1 MNSLIDSDF
10 RFAARFA
17 TACGPDEFLGEVSRI
32 IEESIKRNSEGRLRT
47 MALKHFESKGKM
59 LRPMFIRDLALSMNL
74 DLALVLPWAVTCE
87 ILHNATLIHDDLQD
101 GDEIR
106 RGRPTAWREYGPE
119 QAINLGDFLL
129 IIAPQELIKS
139 NLSSKNE
146 LLHLFTVMSSRVVA
160 GQVDEFELN
169 KLQSH
174 HNLHQQYLDCIAGKT
189 SSLFA
194 GLAIGVGI
202 IAGVSKEFIHSLE
215 NIFFQL
221 GHIFQIQ
228 DDILDFYG
236 NKQRGE
242 RGCDIKEGKVSFLVV
257 NYLER
262 NPGDFDILARI
273 LRKKRADTDENDF
286 QIIEKLFNESH
297 HLEFCLNH
305 LEQRV
310 DDLRSHSLFEG
321 NRILFRLVNS
331 LIEKIL
337 APIRER
343 SRVSEKMSFAGEIT
357 K

>member
-1 MNSLIDSDF
+1 MNSLINSDF
-10 RFAARFA
+10 SYPASCR
-17 TACGPDEFLGEVSRI
+17 PDEFLREVSRI
-32 IEESIKRNSEGRLRT
+32 IEQSIMRNSAGKLRS

-74 DLALVLPWAVTCE
+74 DLALVLDWAVTCE

-101 GDEIR
+101 GDEVR
-106 RGRPTAWREYGPE
+106 RGKPTTWKEYGSE

-129 IIAPQELIKS
+129 IIAPQGLINS
-139 NLSSKNE
+139 SLSSKNE

-169 KLQSH
+169 KLQSE

-194 GLAIGVGI
+194 GLALGVGL
-202 IAGVSKEFIHSLE
+202 IAGAPKEFLNSLE
-215 NIFFQL
+215 SIFFQL

-242 RGCDIKEGKVSFLVV
+242 RGCDIKEGKVSFLIV

-262 NPGDFDILARI
+262 NPQDFSVLARI
-273 LRKKRADTDENDF
+273 LRKKRADTTENDL
-286 QIIEKLFNESH
+286 QIVQKLFNDNNNLEYCLD
-297 HLEFCLNH
+297 HLDR
-305 LEQRV
+305 RV
-310 DDLRSHSLFEG
+310 DDLRSHSLLMT
-321 NRILFRLVNS
+321 NVVLNNLVNS
-331 LIEKIL
+331 LIEMIL
-337 APIRER
+337 APIREI
-343 SRVSEKMSFAGEIT
+343 SVEQVNA
-357 K
+357 